1 MCFNGVLSQVIAK
14 KIGSK
19 IRLESLI
26 SIKKCFPQLG
36 LSYIGINIQ
45 ANILIHGRADFPYD

>member
-14 KIGSK
+14 NRIQNSPRIFDINQKMFS
-19 IRLESLI
+19 
-26 SIKKCFPQLG
+26 PLG